1 MKRTFWLVI
10 CGMLALGAIG
20 SAHGASAA
28 TGLPQVQ
35 PTVTGTPSGPTILVP
50 EMSNVRSGP
59 DTSFDQIG
67 VLIAGQVA
75 PVIGRSAG
83 GNWLQI
89 VYLGVPG
96 DVGWVYAPFVVLQPP
111 GVTLPIIE
119 PPPTSTP
126 RVTRT
131 IDPTFAAQFN
141 LGEPTATRLPTFTP
155 PGPVVQ
161 ATLPPPEHQEGGGFP
176 PMLAILAFLVVG
188 LFGTVI
194 SFLRGG

>member
-1 MKRTFWLVI
+1 MRRAIWLAFCAFLV
-10 CGMLALGAIG
+10 LGAIG
-20 SAHGASAA
+20 SARSASAA
-28 TGLPQVQ
+28 QGLPQIQ
-35 PTVTGTPSGPTILVP
+35 PTVTGTPSGPTVLVP
-50 EMSNVRSGP
+50 ERSNVRAGP

-75 PVIGRSAG
+75 SVIGRSAG

-155 PGPVVQ
+155 PDLVAQ
-161 ATLPPPEHQEGGGFP
+161 ATLPPPVQQAGGGFP